1 MVMRNPNLARRCPR
15 LPGGRALARPFAESG
30 AEVASFGNPPSRSR
44 TLSGHRLRLRA
55 ALAATAS
62 VALTAVLSGC
72 STFGVAPFPD
82 PIRPPIEAEAEDTPA
97 PEAQAEQDSR
107 YSPTPGVRITRT
119 QARGAADELGTD
131 LEGPPIEAAFNGV
144 PIVAFINEVF
154 GTELGMSFV
163 ISPGLQEK
171 TDLVTL
177 RLTNPVPPRQFFSTV
192 RQVLQ
197 EYGVTIREQDGVLT
211 FLATQEIESG
221 EVPLLISGRT
231 LPEVPATHRTVF
243 QLVPLHV
250 VRPNQVISMLREAFP
265 SSDLQS
271 SAESDYNAVLL
282 KGTPDRLAHA
292 LELIDVL
299 DQPLLRGRHGLIVEP
314 DFLAPEPLARAV
326 EEVMRAEGYSVG
338 RGQASVLFLP
348 FEDLGK
354 LVVFA
359 QNQAVLSHVKNWIET
374 FDEAHRGEIES
385 GLFTYEVQ
393 NTQVTDMAETLGQLV
408 GDVSGGLGD
417 SAAGAESPSSPAGSR
432 GSSLVVDDK
441 RNLLIFRGSGEEWA
455 NIQEVVE
462 RLDKPVPSVLIE
474 VLIAEVS
481 LTDEEKTGFDFLFN
495 SGIDRF
501 GLTGGTR
508 SALGLSSQGLS
519 LTLDS
524 AGQTRALLSL
534 FHKNDKV
541 AIRSQPKLLVK
552 SGEEA
557 SIQVGNEIPV
567 ITQLSQDSVQV
578 GGSTNVLQQVD
589 YRTTGVELTITPLV
603 QAGGLVDVAIAQ
615 ELSEARPTAAT
626 SLGGSPTILSRN
638 LSTSLSLKDGGS
650 LLMGG
655 LISENRSTGAIGVPG
670 LSRMPVLGRL
680 FRADSFDGDRTELM
694 VMVTPYVIRDHEEGV
709 RLTEELKAGLELHG
723 RFAVD

>member
-1 MVMRNPNLARRCPR
+1 M
-15 LPGGRALARPFAESG
+15 
-30 AEVASFGNPPSRSR
+30 
-44 TLSGHRLRLRA
+44 
-55 ALAATAS
+55 
-62 VALTAVLSGC
+62 
-72 STFGVAPFPD
+72 PD
-82 PIRPPIEAEAEDTPA
+82 
-97 PEAQAEQDSR
+97 AQAEETGR

-131 LEGPPIEAAFNGV
+131 LEGPSIEAAFNGV

-177 RLTNPVPPRQFFSTV
+177 RLTSPVPPRQFFNTA

-197 EYGVTIREQDGVLT
+197 EYGVTIRERDGVLT

-243 QLVPLHV
+243 QLVPLMV
-250 VRPNQVISMLREAFP
+250 ARPNQVISMLRDAFP
-265 SSDLQS
+265 SNDLESSSD
-271 SAESDYNAVLL
+271 AEQNAILL
-282 KGTPDRLAHA
+282 KGTPDRLAQA
-292 LELIDVL
+292 LELIEVL

-314 DFLAPEPLARAV
+314 QFLAPEPLASAI
-326 EEVMRAEGYSVG
+326 EDVMTGEGYNMDNVG
-338 RGQASVLFLP
+338 GSALLLP
-348 FEDLGK
+348 FDDLGK

-359 QNQAVLSHVKNWIET
+359 QSQAVLDHVTDWIET
-374 FDEAHRGEIES
+374 FDQAHRGEIES

-393 NTQVTDMAETLGQLV
+393 NTQVADMADTLAQLV
-408 GDVSGGLGD
+408 GDVLGGASGDARERTG
-417 SAAGAESPSSPAGSR
+417 ATGAEPSAVSVGFGSSP
-432 GSSLVVDDK
+432 LVVDEK
-441 RNLLIFRGSGEEWA
+441 RNLLIFRGSGDEWA
-455 NIQEVVE
+455 DIREVVE
-462 RLDKPVPSVLIE
+462 KLDKPVPSVLIE
-474 VLIAEVS
+474 VMIAEVS

-495 SGIDRF
+495 SGLDRF
-501 GLTGGTR
+501 GVTGGTR
-508 SALGLSSQGLS
+508 GALGLSNQGLS

-524 AGQTRALLSL
+524 AGQTRAVLSL
-534 FHKNDKV
+534 FYKNDKV

-567 ITQLSQDSVQV
+567 ITQLSQDNLQV
-578 GGSTNVLQQVD
+578 GGSTAVLQQVS
-589 YRTTGVELTITPLV
+589 YRATGVGLTITPLV
-603 QAGGLVDVAIAQ
+603 QAGGLVDIEISQ

-655 LISENRSTGAIGVPG
+655 LISENRSTGTIGVPG
-670 LSRMPVLGRL
+670 LSRVPGLGRL
-680 FRADSFDGDRTELM
+680 FRSDTFNGDRTELM
-694 VMVTPYVIRDHEEGV
+694 VMVTPYVVRDHAEGT
-709 RLTEELKAGLELHG
+709 RLTERLKAGLELHG
-723 RFAVD
+723 RFTLD

>member
-1 MVMRNPNLARRCPR
+1 M
-15 LPGGRALARPFAESG
+15 
-30 AEVASFGNPPSRSR
+30 
-44 TLSGHRLRLRA
+44 
-55 ALAATAS
+55 AAT
-62 VALTAVLSGC
+62 LSGC
-72 STFGVAPFPD
+72 STFGVAPFPE
-82 PIRPPIEAEAEDTPA
+82 PIRPPIEAEGEDA
-97 PEAQAEQDSR
+97 PIPQAQAEEASR

-119 QARGAADELGTD
+119 QARGVADDLGAD

-144 PIVAFINEVF
+144 PIVPFINEVF

-177 RLTNPVPPRQFFSTV
+177 RLTSPVPPRQFFNTA
-192 RQVLQ
+192 RQVMQ

-243 QLVPLHV
+243 QLVPLMV
-250 VRPNQVISMLREAFP
+250 ARPNQVISMLRDAFP
-265 SSDLQS
+265 SNDLRS
-271 SAESDYNAVLL
+271 TTESDNNAVLL
-282 KGTPDRLAHA
+282 RGTPDRLAQA
-292 LELIDVL
+292 LELIEVL

-314 DFLAPEPLARAV
+314 QFLTPEPLASAV
-326 EEVMRAEGYSVG
+326 REVMTGEGYNMAGISG
-338 RGQASVLFLP
+338 SALLLP
-348 FEDLGK
+348 FDELGK

-359 QNQAVLSHVKNWIET
+359 QSQDVLNHVKDWIET
-374 FDEAHRGEIES
+374 FDQAHRGEVES

-393 NTQVTDMAETLGQLV
+393 NTQVTDMTETLGRLV
-408 GDVSGGLGD
+408 GSVSGTSSRSSEGSE
-417 SAAGAESPSSPAGSR
+417 SAGSASSPAVAVGAPASP
-432 GSSLVVDDK
+432 LVVDEK

-455 NIQEVVE
+455 SIREVVE
-462 RLDKPVPSVLIE
+462 KLDRPVPSVLIE

-481 LTDEEKTGFDFLFN
+481 LTDEESTGFEFLFN

-508 SALGLSSQGLS
+508 NALGLSSQGLS

-524 AGQTRALLSL
+524 AGQTRAVLSL

-589 YRTTGVELTITPLV
+589 YRTTGVGLNITPLV
-603 QAGGLVDVAIAQ
+603 QAGGLVDVAISQ

-626 SLGGSPTILSRN
+626 SLGGSPTILSRT

-655 LISENRSTGAIGVPG
+655 LISENRSTGTIGVPG
-670 LSRMPVLGRL
+670 LSRVPVLGRL
-680 FRADSFDGDRTELM
+680 FRADSFNGDRTELM
-694 VMVTPYVIRDHEEGV
+694 VMVTPYVIRDHAEGS
-709 RLTEELKAGLELHG
+709 RLTELLKAGLELHG
-723 RFAVD
+723 RFSLD

>member
-1 MVMRNPNLARRCPR
+1 MAMRTPNLAAR
-15 LPGGRALARPFAESG
+15 LRHPQ
-30 AEVASFGNPPSRSR
+30 
-44 TLSGHRLRLRA
+44 RLRA
-55 ALAATAS
+55 AVAATA
-62 VALTAVLSGC
+62 ALALAAGLSGC
-72 STFGVAPFPD
+72 STFGVAPFPE
-82 PIRPPIEAEAEDTPA
+82 PIRPPIEAEGEDTAAPA
-97 PEAQAEQDSR
+97 AQAEGDSR

-154 GTELGMSFV
+154 GTQLGMSFV

-171 TDLVTL
+171 SDLVTL
-177 RLTNPVPPRQFFSTV
+177 RLTSPVPPRQFFSTA

-197 EYGVTIREQDGVLT
+197 EYGVTIRERDGVLT
-211 FLATQEIESG
+211 FLASQEIESG

-250 VRPNQVISMLREAFP
+250 VAASQVIGMLRDAIPRNELEATM
-265 SSDLQS
+265 
-271 SAESDYNAVLL
+271 ESDFNAILL
-282 KGTPDRLAHA
+282 KGTTGRLAQA
-292 LELIDVL
+292 LELIEVL
-299 DQPLLRGRHGLIVEP
+299 DQPLLRGRYGLIVEP
-314 DFLAPEPLARAV
+314 QFITPQPLAGAV
-326 EEVMRAEGYSVG
+326 EEVLRGEGYAVG
-338 RGQASVLFLP
+338 RGPGSVMLLP
-348 FEDLGK
+348 FDELGK

-359 QNQAVLSHVKNWIET
+359 QNQAALHHVTRWVET
-374 FDEAHRGEIES
+374 FDETHRGEIES

-408 GDVSGGLGD
+408 GNILSGASASAGGD
-417 SAAGAESPSSPAGSR
+417 GGISGADSSLRATGAR
-432 GSSLVVDDK
+432 GSPLVVDEK
-441 RNLLIFRGSGEEWA
+441 RNLLIFRGSGDEWA
-455 NIQEVVE
+455 GIREVVE
-462 RLDKPVPSVLIE
+462 KLDRPVPSVLIE

-481 LTDEEKTGFDFLFN
+481 LTDEENSGFDFLFN
-495 SGIDRF
+495 SSIDRF
-501 GLTGGTR
+501 GVTGGTR
-508 SALGLSSQGLS
+508 GALGLSNQGLS

-524 AGQTRALLSL
+524 AGQTRALLSF

-557 SIQVGNEIPV
+557 SIQVGNDIPV

-589 YRTTGVELTITPLV
+589 YRTTGVVLSITPLV
-603 QAGGLVDVAIAQ
+603 QAGGLVDVSITQ

-626 SLGGSPTILSRN
+626 SLGGSPTILTRN

-655 LISENRSTGAIGVPG
+655 LISENRSTGTIGVPG
-670 LSRMPVLGRL
+670 LNRVPVLGRL
-680 FRADSFDGDRTELM
+680 FRADTYNGDRTELM
-694 VMVTPYVIRDHEEGV
+694 VMVTPYVVRDHAEGS
-709 RLTEELKAGLELHG
+709 RLTEELKAGLELHR

>member
-1 MVMRNPNLARRCPR
+1 M
-15 LPGGRALARPFAESG
+15 
-30 AEVASFGNPPSRSR
+30 
-44 TLSGHRLRLRA
+44 
-55 ALAATAS
+55 AAT
-62 VALTAVLSGC
+62 LSGC
-72 STFGVAPFPD
+72 STFGVAPFPE
-82 PIRPPIEAEAEDTPA
+82 PIRPPIEAEGEDTPA
-97 PEAQAEQDSR
+97 PQAQAEEASR

-119 QARGAADELGTD
+119 QARGVADDLGAD

-144 PIVAFINEVF
+144 PIVPFINEVF

-177 RLTNPVPPRQFFSTV
+177 RLTSPVPPRQFFNTA
-192 RQVLQ
+192 RQVMQ

-221 EVPLLISGRT
+221 EVPLLISGRA

-243 QLVPLHV
+243 QLVPLMV
-250 VRPNQVISMLREAFP
+250 ARPNQVISMLRSAFP
-265 SSDLQS
+265 SNDLQAS
-271 SAESDYNAVLL
+271 TESENNAVLL
-282 KGTPDRLAHA
+282 KGTQDRLAQA
-292 LELIDVL
+292 LELIEVL
-299 DQPLLRGRHGLIVEP
+299 DQPLLRGRHGLVVEP
-314 DFLAPEPLARAV
+314 RFLPPDDLANAV
-326 EEVMRAEGYSVG
+326 EKVMTAEGYNMAGVSG
-338 RGQASVLFLP
+338 SAVLLP
-348 FEDLGK
+348 FDELGK

-359 QNQAVLSHVKNWIET
+359 QSQGVLNQVKDWIET
-374 FDEAHRGEIES
+374 FDQAHRGEVEL

-393 NTQVTDMAETLGQLV
+393 NTQVSDMTETLGRLV
-408 GDVSGGLGD
+408 GSASGASSTDGAG
-417 SAAGAESPSSPAGSR
+417 SAGGTESPANASP
-432 GSSLVVDDK
+432 LVVDEK

-455 NIQEVVE
+455 NIREVAE
-462 RLDKPVPSVLIE
+462 KLDRPVPSVLIE
-474 VLIAEVS
+474 VLIAEIS
-481 LTDEEKTGFDFLFN
+481 LTDEEKSGFEFLFN

-508 SALGLSSQGLS
+508 NALGLSSQGLS

-534 FHKNDKV
+534 FQKNDKV

-578 GGSTNVLQQVD
+578 GGSSNVLQQVD
-589 YRTTGVELTITPLV
+589 YRTTGVVLSITPLV
-603 QAGGLVDVAIAQ
+603 QAGGLVDVAIQQ

-626 SLGGSPTILSRN
+626 SLTGSPTILNRT
-638 LSTSLSLKDGGS
+638 LSTSLTLKDGGS

-655 LISENRSTGAIGVPG
+655 LISENRSTGQVAVPG
-670 LSRMPVLGRL
+670 LGRVPVLGRL
-680 FRADSFDGDRTELM
+680 FRADSFNGDRTELM
-694 VMVTPYVIRDHEEGV
+694 VMVTPYVIRDHAEGA
-709 RLTEELKAGLELHG
+709 RLTEALKASLELHP
-723 RFAVD
+723 RFSED

>member
-1 MVMRNPNLARRCPR
+1 MAMRTFMKSS
-15 LPGGRALARPFAESG
+15 ALAAAAAF
-30 AEVASFGNPPSRSR
+30 
-44 TLSGHRLRLRA
+44 
-55 ALAATAS
+55 ALAAT
-62 VALTAVLSGC
+62 LSGC
-72 STFGVAPFPD
+72 STFGVAPFPE
-82 PIRPPIEAEAEDTPA
+82 PIRPPIETEGEDTPI
-97 PEAQAEQDSR
+97 PETQAEEANR

-131 LEGPPIEAAFNGV
+131 LEGPSIEAAFNGV

-177 RLTNPVPPRQFFSTV
+177 RLTSPVPPRQFFNTA

-197 EYGVTIREQDGVLT
+197 EYGVTIRERDGVLT

-250 VRPNQVISMLREAFP
+250 AAPNQVISMLRDAFP
-265 SSDLQS
+265 RNDLESST
-271 SAESDYNAVLL
+271 ESDNNAVLL
-282 KGTPDRLAHA
+282 KGTPDRLAQA
-292 LELIDVL
+292 LELIEVL
-299 DQPLLRGRHGLIVEP
+299 DQPMLRGRHGLIVEP
-314 DFLAPEPLARAV
+314 QFLAPEPLASAV
-326 EEVMRAEGYSVG
+326 KDVMAGEGYNMAGISG
-338 RGQASVLFLP
+338 SALLLP
-348 FEDLGK
+348 FDDLGK

-359 QNQAVLSHVKNWIET
+359 QSQAVLDHVTDWIET
-374 FDEAHRGEIES
+374 FDESHRGEIES

-393 NTQVTDMAETLGQLV
+393 NTQVVDMAETLGKLV
-408 GDVSGGLGD
+408 GSVLGGASDRAGGGTGTT
-417 SAAGAESPSSPAGSR
+417 GAESPAMTAGSR
-432 GSSLVVDDK
+432 SSPLVVDEK
-441 RNLLIFRGSGEEWA
+441 RNLIIFRGSGEEWA
-455 NIQEVVE
+455 GIREVVE
-462 RLDKPVPSVLIE
+462 KLDKPVPSVMIE

-501 GLTGGTR
+501 GLRGGTR
-508 SALGLSSQGLS
+508 DALGISNQGLS

-524 AGQTRALLSL
+524 AGQTRAVLSL
-534 FHKNDKV
+534 FYKNDKV
-541 AIRSQPKLLVK
+541 AIRSQPRLLVK

-557 SIQVGNEIPV
+557 SIQVGNDIPV

-578 GGSTNVLQQVD
+578 GGSTNVLQQVN
-589 YRTTGVELTITPLV
+589 YRTTGVVLSISPLV
-603 QAGGLVDVAIAQ
+603 QAGGLVDIAINQ

-626 SLGGSPTILSRN
+626 SLGGSPTILSRT

-655 LISENRSTGAIGVPG
+655 LISENRSTGTIGVPG
-670 LSRMPVLGRL
+670 LSRVPVLGHL
-680 FRADSFDGDRTELM
+680 FRSDTFNGDRTELM
-694 VMVTPYVIRDHEEGV
+694 VMVTPYVVRDHAEGS
-709 RLTEELKAGLELHG
+709 RLTERLKAGLELHD
-723 RFAVD
+723 RFTLD